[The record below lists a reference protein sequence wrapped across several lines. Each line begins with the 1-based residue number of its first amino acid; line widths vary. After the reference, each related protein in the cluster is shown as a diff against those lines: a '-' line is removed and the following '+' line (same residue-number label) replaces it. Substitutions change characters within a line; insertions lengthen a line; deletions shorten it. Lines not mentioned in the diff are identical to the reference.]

1 MHPTKSEKLPVQKNV
16 INVERY
22 RFNDMIQVHFDD
34 NEPHSRAHSQQCTMH
49 RINLQ
54 VTVPAYFF
62 FFHLLPPHDDEQ
74 NCTDMEAN

>member
-54 VTVPAYFF
+54 VTVLAYFF
-62 FFHLLPPHDDEQ
+62 SSTYYLPMMTNKIAQ
-74 NCTDMEAN
+74 KWK